1 MITEEA
7 VLKALS
13 KVIDPELGVDI
24 VSMGFIYSVGI
35 EDNRV
40 NVAMTLTTRGCPM
53 HSTLTKQAEE
63 TVLAETGASG
73 VEVRLVFDPPWN
85 IDMMSA
91 EAKEKLGVG

>member
-7 VLKALS
+7 VFKALS
-13 KVIDPELGVDI
+13 KVIDPELGIDI

-35 EDNRV
+35 EDGRV

-63 TVLAETGASG
+63 AVLAETGASG
-73 VEVRLVFDPPWN
+73 VEVHLVFDPPWN